1 MKTITLTDSEGTKI
15 TGAIPEGWH
24 EVPLSAFIDYHQLVS
39 GKPAP
44 MAAVLAAAT
53 LTGLPTEAVMSDVS
67 LAPLI
72 LRQMPWL
79 SELPQ
84 PEPLLSFTH
93 GKKTY
98 EHVGNLERVDAA
110 QFEALL
116 SFLEAAEAGP
126 VSAAANLLAVLYR
139 EKGTKQTADSVAQT
153 AEAFASLPMDKAW
166 GAVAFFLTSSLPY
179 AERIR
184 SLSQSREEAEKAL
197 KALDQLV
204 AHPSPKRSSPI
215 AARLVR
221 AYTRSARA
229 QLRKS

>member
-1 MKTITLTDSEGTKI
+1 MKTITLTDNKGAKL
-15 TGAIPEGWH
+15 TGQIPEGWH
-24 EVPLSAFIDYHQLVS
+24 EVPLSAFINYHQLVS

-44 MAAVLAAAT
+44 MAAVMAAAT
-53 LTGLPTEAVMSDVS
+53 LTGLPAEAVMSDVS

-84 PEPLLSFTH
+84 PEPMLSFTH
-93 GKKTY
+93 GKKAY

-116 SFLEAAEAGP
+116 SFLEAAEGNP
-126 VSAAANLLAVLYR
+126 IAAASNLLAVLYR
-139 EKGTKQTADSVAQT
+139 EQGTAQTADSVA
-153 AEAFASLPMDKAW
+153 AAAKAFESLPMDKAW
-166 GAVAFFLTSSLPY
+166 GAVAFFLTSSQPY
-179 AERIR
+179 AGRIR

-204 AHPSPKRSSPI
+204 AHPSPKRSSRI

-221 AYTRSARA
+221 AYTHSAREM
-229 QLRKS
+229 LRKS

>member
-1 MKTITLTDSEGTKI
+1 MKTITLTDNEGTRI
-15 TGAIPEGWH
+15 EGAIPEGWH
-24 EVPLSAFIDYHQLVS
+24 EVPLSAFINYHQLMS

-44 MAAVLAAAT
+44 LAAVVAASC
-53 LTGLPTEAVMSDVS
+53 LTGLPTEAVQSDVS

-84 PEPLLSFTH
+84 PEPMLSFKH

-98 EHVGNLERVDAA
+98 EHVGNLERIDAA

-116 SFLEAAEAGP
+116 SFLEAAEGNP
-126 VSAAANLLAVLYR
+126 IAAAPNLLAVLCR
-139 EKGTKQTADSVAQT
+139 EKGKAQTAESVAAA

-166 GAVAFFLTSSLPY
+166 GAVAFFLTSSQPY
-179 AERIR
+179 AGRIR
-184 SLSQSREEAEKAL
+184 SLSQAQEEAEKAL

-204 AHPSPKRSSPI
+204 AQRLPKRSSRI

-229 QLRKS
+229 MLRKS